1 MRCYACNCV
10 LNTQA
15 ATRKFKGSG
24 DFVDLCNKCL
34 STIDDEVEVTDGRVE
49 EDDEDTEGWEG

>member
-1 MRCYACNCV
+1 MRCYSCNCV

-15 ATRKFKGSG
+15 STRRFKGSG

-34 STIDDEVEVTDGRVE
+34 ATIDDEVEVTEGRVD
-49 EDDEDTEGWEG
+49 EDDSEEWDD